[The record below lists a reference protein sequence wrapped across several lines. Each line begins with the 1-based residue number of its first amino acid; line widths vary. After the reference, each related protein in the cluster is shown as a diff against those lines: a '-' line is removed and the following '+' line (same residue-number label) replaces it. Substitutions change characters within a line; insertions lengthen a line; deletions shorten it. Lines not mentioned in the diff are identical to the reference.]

1 MAVPEGESA
10 MDVQMR
16 EMREQLALLRKNREF
31 IELQTQLVLEKQ
43 RNAEEEKKLQDAKD
57 KLNATRESIVA
68 AQKQTQ
74 AVTSAPQDT
83 SSMVA
88 AFIESV
94 RSPNAENPLPVN
106 GHTERATPVKGL
118 NKNGNWVQA
127 GTLPPPGNAFK
138 TPKPSPVNT
147 HQAPKTLPANTPQ
160 ATPPSPAPSKVI
172 PRYEVWKKKV
182 EQERALAAATAASQ
196 NFNGAATAPNGASAP
211 LANQPSGKRPGEG
224 TDMTPFKIQK
234 QNPPTPQVGNQPPQ
248 PQISSTSALSGAEK
262 RLEQRLQQLP
272 VEQPNGQIKESVPPT
287 GPRERVRSP
296 PRHPRARSPSRPG
309 RGYSPPR
316 SMRAPSPSRYRA
328 RSPSR
333 HRARSHSRPRARSP
347 SRSGRARSPPRG
359 YRPRSPSR
367 RRRTRS
373 PPRERFRSPPASCY
387 ASPRRERSPPRAPR
401 ERTPPMAP
409 RAHTPAPPKQNQ
421 HILLGSPVATAPF
434 QNRQV
439 PPAPAPIQ
447 KPQALAVGNPPKPTV
462 PVYGAADWQECRNF
476 TCSIEAHFQKY
487 STFYH
492 NDETK
497 VETGKLVLAAPLM
510 DRWNAYTMQL
520 PRATWLTFCT
530 FLVELLPPDGTEE
543 ECRRTYSSIKQR
555 PTQSVRDFVLIML
568 RYHKCWTGNN
578 HNRLR
583 HLWDRIVQ
591 PLKNHSEKS
600 WKDFEDFHEFVEYL
614 EGVEAFM
621 IAQEIPFGDGMTP
634 KSTRSKS
641 VGPSKRGRGG
651 GERGRGRG
659 KRGRG

>member
-68 AQKQTQ
+68 AQQQTQ
-74 AVTSAPQDT
+74 VVTSAPQDT

-94 RSPNAENPLPVN
+94 RSPNTENPLPVN

-127 GTLPPPGNAFK
+127 GTLPPPGNAFQ

-147 HQAPKTLPANTPQ
+147 HQAPNTLPANTPQ

-196 NFNGAATAPNGASAP
+196 NVNGVATAPNGASAP

-234 QNPPTPQVGNQPPQ
+234 QIPPTPQVGNQPPQ

-296 PRHPRARSPSRPG
+296 PRHPRARSPSGPG
-309 RGYSPPR
+309 RG
-316 SMRAPSPSRYRA
+316 
-328 RSPSR
+328 
-333 HRARSHSRPRARSP
+333 
-347 SRSGRARSPPRG
+347 
-359 YRPRSPSR
+359 
-367 RRRTRS
+367 RRTRS
-373 PPRERFRSPPASCY
+373 PPRERFRSPPASRY

-439 PPAPAPIQ
+439 PPAPAAIQ

-497 VETGKLVLAAPLM
+497 VETGKLVLAAPLL

-578 HNRLR
+578 HNRLW

-621 IAQEIPFGDGMTP
+621 ITQEIPFGDGMTP

>member
-1 MAVPEGESA
+1 MAVSEGESA
-10 MDVQMR
+10 MDAQMR

-43 RNAEEEKKLQDAKD
+43 RNAEEEKKLQDAKN
-57 KLNATRESIVA
+57 KLNATRESMVA
-68 AQKQTQ
+68 AQQQTQ
-74 AVTSAPQDT
+74 AVTSPPQDT

-118 NKNGNWVQA
+118 NKNGNWVQG
-127 GTLPPPGNAFK
+127 GTLPPPGNAFQTPK
-138 TPKPSPVNT
+138 PSTVNTHQTPKPSPMNT
-147 HQAPKTLPANTPQ
+147 HQAPKPLPANTPQ
-160 ATPPSPAPSKVI
+160 AAKPAPANTPQAPTPSPAPSKVI

-182 EQERALAAATAASQ
+182 EQERALAAATAASK
-196 NFNGAATAPNGASAP
+196 NVNGAAPAPNGSSAP

-224 TDMTPFKIQK
+224 PDMSPSKIQK
-234 QNPPTPQVGNQPPQ
+234 QNPPPPQVGNPPPQ

-272 VEQPNGQIKESVPPT
+272 VEQPNGEIK
-287 GPRERVRSP
+287 
-296 PRHPRARSPSRPG
+296 A
-309 RGYSPPR
+309 
-316 SMRAPSPSRYRA
+316 
-328 RSPSR
+328 
-333 HRARSHSRPRARSP
+333 
-347 SRSGRARSPPRG
+347 
-359 YRPRSPSR
+359 
-367 RRRTRS
+367 
-373 PPRERFRSPPASCY
+373 
-387 ASPRRERSPPRAPR
+387 RERSPPRAPR
-401 ERTPPMAP
+401 ERTPPTAP

-421 HILLGSPVATAPF
+421 HILLGSPVATALF

-439 PPAPAPIQ
+439 PPAPAVQ
-447 KPQALAVGNPPKPTV
+447 RPQALAVETPPKPTV
-462 PVYGAADWQECRNF
+462 PIYGAADWQECRNF
-476 TCSIEAHFQKY
+476 TCSIEAHFHKY
-487 STFYH
+487 RTFYC

-497 VETGKLVLAAPLM
+497 VETGKLVLAAPLL

-555 PTQSVRDFVLIML
+555 PTQSVREFVFSML

-591 PLKNHSEKS
+591 PLKDHSEKS

-621 IAQEIPFGDGMTP
+621 KAQDISFGDGTTP